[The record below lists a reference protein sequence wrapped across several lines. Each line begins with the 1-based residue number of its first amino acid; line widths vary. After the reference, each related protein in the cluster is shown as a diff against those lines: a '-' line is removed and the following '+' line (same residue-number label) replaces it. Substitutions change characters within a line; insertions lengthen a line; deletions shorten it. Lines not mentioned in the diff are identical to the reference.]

1 MEMRFATDSK
11 GRMDPQAELAAE
23 SAITLGVYDRAFAP
37 RKCGAL
43 RTRVFVY
50 RFPKF
55 SGSALG
61 SPNVSEMSTVDW
73 PVSSKRFRHL

>member
-1 MEMRFATDSK
+1 MGTRFATHSK
-11 GRMDPQAELAAE
+11 GRIVPDAELPAK
-23 SAITLGVYDRAFAP
+23 SAVALGSTTGRLRP
-37 RKCGAL
+37 EQCWAL
-43 RTRVFVY
+43 RIRVFAY
-50 RFPKF
+50 RLPKF

>member
-1 MEMRFATDSK
+1 MGMRFATHSK
-11 GRMDPQAELAAE
+11 GKIVPDRELAGE
-23 SAITLGVYDRAFAP
+23 SAIAGGVYDRAFAP
-37 RKCGAL
+37 QQCWAVRI
-43 RTRVFVY
+43 RVFVY
-50 RFPKF
+50 RLPKF

>member
-1 MEMRFATDSK
+1 MGMRFATHSK
-11 GRMDPQAELAAE
+11 GRIVPDAELAEE
-23 SAITLGVYDRAFAP
+23 SAIAGGVCDWAFAP
-37 RKCGAL
+37 Q
-43 RTRVFVY
+43 RVFVY
-50 RFPKF
+50 RLPKF